1 MSNQKLS
8 AVAQRSQLAQDF
20 TPGGFVDAK
29 GVFVPLIKVRGARH
43 AIGIG
48 TALMIE
54 NDYAAF
60 IAAAVA
66 ACDPEHEAAMR
77 AAQAEAARLKAEA
90 EAEAEAVPVPTNPPV
105 RQGTAALAGRVANM
119 GSAQLKG

>member
-29 GVFVPLIKVRGARH
+29 GVFVPLVKVRGARH

-54 NDYAAF
+54 NDFAAF

-66 ACDPEHEAAMR
+66 ACAPEHETAMR

-90 EAEAEAVPVPTNPPV
+90 EAGPVPTNPPL
-105 RQGTAALAGRVANM
+105 RTGALAGRVGNL
-119 GSAQLKG
+119 GSTQLKG

>member
-1 MSNQKLS
+1 MSTQKLS

-20 TPGGFVDAK
+20 APGGFVDKK
-29 GVFVPLIKVRGARH
+29 GVFVPLVKVRGARH

-54 NDYAAF
+54 NDFAAF

-66 ACDPEHEAAMR
+66 ACDPAHETAMR
-77 AAQAEAARLKAEA
+77 AAQSEAARLKAQSEA
-90 EAEAEAVPVPTNPPV
+90 GPVPTNPPL
-105 RQGTAALAGRVANM
+105 RAGALAGLVNGL
-119 GSAQLKG
+119 GSTQLKG